1 MSEHWP
7 APPDGVSE
15 AVLHAAHNAGIGV
28 ALTITDDERVRPVW
42 FNERAVEILGRP
54 YEELLR
60 SNIFELIAP
69 ENREMAYD
77 LKTARDRGDVHHG
90 SFELAA
96 IRPDGSRVPVSIS
109 MGVAYIGERRV
120 GVTFFRDI
128 GARRA
133 SEDALRASEA
143 RFRTLIESAPDG
155 IAITRLDGT
164 MVYANRSAAAAL
176 GYAAPSQ
183 LVGLNLT
190 QLYEPEDLEILND
203 RMRRMIA
210 EGERFPPR
218 EYRLLRAD
226 GTPTVME
233 MTGHVIEYDGSPA
246 VLGFGRDVSERKQM
260 QQQLAR
266 ADRLAALGLLAAGV
280 AHEINNPLTF
290 VSLGVQA
297 LERKI
302 ELLVA
307 DPLVRE
313 ELVAM
318 LGPMRDGTARVAEI
332 VRDLRA
338 FARSEDTPPPGEI
351 DVVKVIATAERMAAH
366 ELRHRARLVRRITGQ
381 PRAHGHAGRLEQVM
395 LNLLVNA
402 MQAFAEDAFD
412 PTVIVTCAER
422 EGSVE
427 ITVEDNA
434 GGIPEETRARV
445 FDPFFSTKPANI
457 GTGLGLWICHGL
469 VTSMGGTIAL
479 ESVLGR
485 GTAVRVRIPTASP
498 ANGRTSPPS
507 VVPASADEGLRPM
520 RVLVVDDEPTLGR
533 LIQLLLSGE
542 HQVHAVTSAEDAL
555 ACFDAG
561 ERYDAVLCDVM
572 MPRTSGPE
580 LHERVRAAWPELAGR
595 FVFMTGGALT
605 ERSRHYLDTSPQPLL
620 DKPFSPD
627 VLRHALRRVVP
638 AT

>member
-1 MSEHWP
+1 MSERWP

-28 ALTITDDERVRPVW
+28 AVTLTEGAHIRPVW

-60 SNIFELIAP
+60 SNIVELLAP
-69 ENREMAYD
+69 EHLGEVHDIKAQ
-77 LKTARDRGDVHHG
+77 RDRGDLRNG
-90 SFELAA
+90 AFELSA
-96 IRPDGSRVPVSIS
+96 IRPDGSRIPVAIA
-109 MGVAYIGERRV
+109 MGAAFIGSHRV

-155 IAITRLDGT
+155 IAITRFDGT
-164 MVYANRSAAAAL
+164 MVYANRSAAVAL
-176 GYAAPSQ
+176 GYAAPSD
-183 LVGLNLT
+183 LVGLDLA
-190 QLYEPEDLEILND
+190 QLYEPEDLEVLMD
-203 RMRRMIA
+203 RMRRMLLD
-210 EGERFPPR
+210 GERFPPR

-233 MTGHVIEYDGSPA
+233 MTGHVIEYDGAPA
-246 VLGFGRDVSERKQM
+246 VLGFGRDVSERKHM

-307 DPLVRE
+307 DPAVRE

-366 ELRHRARLVRRITGQ
+366 ELRHRARLVRRTTGQ

-402 MQAFAEDAFD
+402 MQAFPEDALD

-422 EGSVE
+422 DGWVE

-445 FDPFFSTKPANI
+445 FDPFFSTKPANV

-469 VTSMGGTIAL
+469 VTAMGGTIAL

-485 GTAVRVRIPTASP
+485 GTTVRVRMPTASP
-498 ANGRTSPPS
+498 GSGRARPPS
-507 VVPASADEGLRPM
+507 VIPASPDELRPM

-542 HQVHAVTSAEDAL
+542 HQVHAVTSAEDAI

-561 ERYDAVLCDVM
+561 EQYDAVLCDVM

-580 LHERVRAAWPELAGR
+580 LHERVRAVWPDVASR

-605 ERSRHYLDTSPQPLL
+605 ERSRHYLDASPQPLL

-638 AT
+638 ST